1 MKHNYKRSDR
11 VKDLIFRE
19 ISQMITQRE
28 VKDPRVASAVITN
41 VKLSDDL
48 GHATVFF
55 IPLTEGM
62 DTQEMSEGFKSS
74 SGFIRKQ
81 LADRIKIK
89 RIPTLEFK
97 FDEFLQRTHELDD
110 IIKDL

>member
-1 MKHNYKRSDR
+1 MKHSYKRSDR
-11 VKDLIFRE
+11 VKDLILRE

-28 VKDPRVASAVITN
+28 VKDPRVESAVITN
-41 VKLSDDL
+41 VNLSDDL

-62 DTQEMSEGFKSS
+62 DTKEMSKGFKSS
-74 SGFIRKQ
+74 TGFIRKK
-81 LADRIKIK
+81 LAERIKIK
-89 RIPTLEFK
+89 RIPELEFK
-97 FDEFLQRTHELDD
+97 FDEFLSKSHELDD

>member
-1 MKHNYKRSDR
+1 MKHGYKRSDR

-41 VKLSDDL
+41 VNLSDDL
-48 GHATVFF
+48 GHATVYF

-62 DTQEMSEGFKSS
+62 DTKEMTDGFRSS
-74 SGFIRKQ
+74 SGFIRKK

-89 RIPTLEFK
+89 RIPELEFK
-97 FDEFLQRTHELDD
+97 FDKFLRKTHELDD